1 MKRFPRPSGET
12 PCSRAVRLTMD
23 AYATW
28 LRICDWV
35 TALVTE
41 GMLTD
46 DFPEYDWR
54 ACYEWGDSPARAV
67 SGAVTRFLSR

>member
-1 MKRFPRPSGET
+1 
-12 PCSRAVRLTMD
+12 MD